1 MEQVTEER
9 YVFHTDW
16 FDKQAEL
23 IRSYLLTFYPGDN
36 SIDMVSLR
44 CRVQTGVPWLP
55 VLVLGPQGHS
65 HAFRSSL
72 RHSMI

>member
-36 SIDMVSLR
+36 SIDMVSLSDW
-44 CRVQTGVPWLP
+44 PIWHWL
-55 VLVLGPQGHS
+55 GRAIWCNI
-65 HAFRSSL
+65 HAVTNMRFAL
-72 RHSMI
+72 LCAIV